1 MNANN
6 ERCLGEN
13 SYKRNSDWDRKRR
26 IVVNVEEEPQKHIDF
41 SEGSYVRTPYENLP
55 IAPGLPDIVQ
65 QVDVGA
71 SHELGGGYHKHK
83 RATCANVRKYD
94 GKQGE
99 VSFDLSK
106 IGEVSRRRPGRDT
119 CANVRNYDGKR
130 GEVSIDLSKIGET
143 ELEDDGLAGIE
154 SYFPDFESFN
164 AYFPD
169 FTAFNY
175 KAETFNEND
184 WPEFDVIE

>member
-26 IVVNVEEEPQKHIDF
+26 IVVNVEEPQKHIDF
-41 SEGSYVRTPYENLP
+41 SDGVWTPYENLP

-65 QVDVGA
+65 DVDVGA
-71 SHELGGGYHKHK
+71 SHELGGGYHK
-83 RATCANVRKYD
+83 RDTCANVRKYD
-94 GKQGE
+94 GKRGE
-99 VSFDLSK
+99 VSVDLSK
-106 IGEVSRRRPGRDT
+106 IREITVELEMNPDILKLYT
-119 CANVRNYDGKR
+119 D
-130 GEVSIDLSKIGET
+130 IMQDLSNRPKIGEEV
-143 ELEDDGLAGIE
+143 ELEDDGLDGIE
-154 SYFPDFESFN
+154 TYFPDFESFN

-184 WPEFDVIE
+184 WPDFDVIE